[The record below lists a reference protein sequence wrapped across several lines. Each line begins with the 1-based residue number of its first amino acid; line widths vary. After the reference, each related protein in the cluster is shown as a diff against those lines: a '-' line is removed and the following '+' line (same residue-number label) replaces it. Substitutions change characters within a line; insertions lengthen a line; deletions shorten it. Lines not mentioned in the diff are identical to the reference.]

1 MANFRPSYL
10 SLHESGELARRAE
23 ILRRILRNCKLCP
36 HECGVDRLGGERGFC
51 RAPGYV
57 EYASASAHGG
67 EEPVLSG
74 TRGSGTIFFTFCN
87 SRCMFC
93 QNYDISQLELG
104 REIGEEGLA
113 DLYLALQQR
122 GCHNVNFVTPA
133 HNIPQIV
140 GALEIAA
147 GRGFRLPLVYNS
159 NGYDSVRVLR
169 MLDGII
175 DIYLPDMKYGDDET
189 ARSLSSLPNYVE
201 NNRAAVAEMYR
212 QVGLL
217 ETDERGIARRGLIIR
232 HLVLPHGLS
241 STGEVLKSIAE
252 IDLLINISLMGQYYP
267 AYRAGENRRLNRR
280 LLKREYNEAIEAMV
294 RLGLINGWTQQL
306 SLLDD
311 THKPDFPG
319 EKWKL

>member
-1 MANFRPSYL
+1 ML
-10 SLHESGELARRAE
+10 G
-23 ILRRILRNCKLCP
+23 NCKLCP

-74 TRGSGTIFFTFCN
+74 TSGSGTIFFTYCN

-93 QNYDISQLELG
+93 QNFDISQLEHG
-104 REIGEEGLA
+104 REISEDGIA

-133 HNIPQIV
+133 HYIPQIV

-147 GRGFRLPLVYNS
+147 DRGFHLPLVYNS
-159 NGYDSVRVLR
+159 NGYDSVPVLR
-169 MLDGII
+169 LLDGII
-175 DIYLPDMKYGDDET
+175 DIYLPDMKYGNDEA
-189 ARSLSSLPNYVE
+189 ARRLSSLPNYVE
-201 NNRAAVAEMYR
+201 HNRAAIAEMYR

-217 ETDERGIARRGLIIR
+217 ETDERGIARKGLIIR
-232 HLVLPHGLS
+232 HLVLPNGLS
-241 STGEVLKSIAE
+241 GTGEVLKSIAE
-252 IDLLINISLMGQYYP
+252 IDPSINISLMGQYYP
-267 AYRAGENRRLNRR
+267 AYRAGENQQLNRR
-280 LLKREYNEAIEAMV
+280 LLQREYREAIETME
-294 RLGLINGWTQQL
+294 RHGLVNGWTQQL
-306 SLLDD
+306 HLLDD
-311 THKPDFPG
+311 TYKPDFPG